1 MIVDDEK
8 KIGYILGSVDLCNST
23 SIKSRFENKTPQYK
37 EELYKTYLQ
46 NLYNNELTF
55 YENLLSSYQTY
66 SNSNENILD
75 RLYVLKNIGDE
86 FWFCIEVDADNDLD
100 LANVTV
106 ALYDAVKA
114 MRTSWLSISNSLDSE
129 LWQDLGGTNLAS
141 LNYKAFFD
149 FVEYAVECS
158 QTRYEYFTEN
168 IEKLCNNRTGK
179 FSFEERCRLFNRLNI
194 CNVISDASKQA
205 VLRTDFIGYQVDCFF
220 RYAKYAVNHMF
231 AIGQRLAERVM
242 ENQKNDVCVLTC
254 GDHTRMSSFHYFYWL
269 SKAHKPKGLAYA
281 YKIIYLIEEQALYDL
296 REDIEAYSDA
306 IQDNSDME
314 LKHLVGIL
322 QLISL
327 KYKLIS

>member
-86 FWFCIEVDADNDLD
+86 FWFCIEVDADNDL
-100 LANVTV
+100 
-106 ALYDAVKA
+106 
-114 MRTSWLSISNSLDSE
+114 
-129 LWQDLGGTNLAS
+129 
-141 LNYKAFFD
+141 
-149 FVEYAVECS
+149 
-158 QTRYEYFTEN
+158 
-168 IEKLCNNRTGK
+168 
-179 FSFEERCRLFNRLNI
+179 
-194 CNVISDASKQA
+194 
-205 VLRTDFIGYQVDCFF
+205 
-220 RYAKYAVNHMF
+220 
-231 AIGQRLAERVM
+231 
-242 ENQKNDVCVLTC
+242 
-254 GDHTRMSSFHYFYWL
+254 
-269 SKAHKPKGLAYA
+269 
-281 YKIIYLIEEQALYDL
+281 